1 WRGLCLLALAVLGA
15 PQATMPAFAQNSP
28 AAASDVVHL
37 VPGTSINVTANPY
50 GSKTLWTYCYK
61 GKRPSIINFL
71 ETIEFHLAIRS
82 EDFAQYGGKTPAEVL
97 EHYNQRQSLFS
108 VTLFSQKRQ
117 RIPISPF
124 EQQCIGIESRQPYN
138 MSLQHMPLD
147 VWHLMQLSAGLLLF
161 WISRRLAKNSVF
173 YYLAGVILGIC
184 ASMLVIIYLAARVI
198 PRRPMMYGVLIGG
211 WTLGFYVLKQV
222 VDNMR
227 LILLTYREY
236 VVWYLI
242 VTGLISFLICYRIGP
257 PKNPRSQNIVMWVLQ
272 ATGGALVYFS
282 SWHTNAAAFLIAVT
296 FVIYPP
302 SLVEYFKRSYRRRFP
317 PKRRLLTQE
326 EYYQQTAKETAN
338 SLSELQKYLNS
349 PGCKQW
355 DLVTKLHNPMRFA
368 EFANGA
374 PHLNEEEIDDYSRAI
389 EESLEAAQED

>member
-1 WRGLCLLALAVLGA
+1 MLWRGLCLLALAAMSV
-15 PQATMPAFAQNSP
+15 FAQNSP
-28 AAASDVVHL
+28 DAASDVVNL
-37 VPGTSINVTANPY
+37 VPGTSINVTANPF
-50 GSKTLWTYCYK
+50 GSKILWTYCYK
-61 GKRPSIINFL
+61 GKKPSIINFL
-71 ETIEFHLAIRS
+71 ETIEFYLAIRT
-82 EDFAQYGGKTPAEVL
+82 EDFAQYGGKTAEEVL
-97 EHYNQRQSLFS
+97 KHYNQRQSLFS

-138 MSLQHMPLD
+138 MTLQQKSLDP
-147 VWHLMQLSAGLLLF
+147 WHLMHLSAGLLLF

-184 ASMLVIIYLAARVI
+184 ASMLVVIYLAARVI

-257 PKNPRSQNIVMWVLQ
+257 PKNPRSQNIIMWVLQ

-282 SWHTNAAAFLIAVT
+282 SWHTNAAVFLIAVA
-296 FVIYPP
+296 FVVYYFPP
-302 SLVEYFKRSYRRRFP
+302 SVIIYLKRSYLRRFP

-338 SLSELQKYLNS
+338 SLSELQQYLNS

-355 DLVTKLHNPMRFA
+355 DLITKLHNPIRFA

-374 PHLNEEEIDDYSRAI
+374 PHLKEEEIDDYSRAI
-389 EESLEAAQED
+389 EESLEATQED